1 MDEET
6 ENMDGDSQKKPAPMS
21 PLDHEDRLRLIESKL
36 VGIFERL
43 LLIEDAFDTLAES
56 GFDVEKLKADMVK
69 LRDLDALKRI

>member
-6 ENMDGDSQKKPAPMS
+6 ENMDADSQKKPAPMS

-36 VGIFERL
+36 VEIFERL

-56 GFDVEKLKADMVK
+56 GFDVEKLKDDMVK

>member
-6 ENMDGDSQKKPAPMS
+6 ENMDGDSQKKLAPMS
-21 PLDHEDRLRLIESKL
+21 LLDHEGRLRLIENKL

-43 LLIEDAFDTLAES
+43 LLIEDAFDTLGGG
-56 GFDVEKLKADMVK
+56 GFDVEKLRADMVK